1 MDRCTLCNGR
11 ILKTETGTRCMNPQ
25 CENAKGIAANKDTVQ
40 CHCGENMVYRGLN
53 SWGEPEYVCTAC
65 GAMSKL

>member
-1 MDRCTLCNGR
+1 
-11 ILKTETGTRCMNPQ
+11 MNPQ